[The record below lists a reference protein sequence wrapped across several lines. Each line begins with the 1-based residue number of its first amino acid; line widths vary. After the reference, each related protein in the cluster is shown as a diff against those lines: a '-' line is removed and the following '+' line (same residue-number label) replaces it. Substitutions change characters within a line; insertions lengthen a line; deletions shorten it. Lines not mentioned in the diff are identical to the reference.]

1 MFLRLISHPPHR
13 IGSHPGASSARQR
26 SKSHLHGRP
35 PNQVHLGP
43 SGWAGAA
50 ARSVNDSACSRN
62 NPIEDDLVMLV
73 GARGRGKGEFTNP
86 QGIAVAQNGEL
97 EDM

>member
-1 MFLRLISHPPHR
+1 MHVP
-13 IGSHPGASSARQR
+13 
-26 SKSHLHGRP
+26 
-35 PNQVHLGP
+35 HLGP

-97 EDM
+97 RIVFAAWF

>member
-1 MFLRLISHPPHR
+1 MPSPSR
-13 IGSHPGASSARQR
+13 IGSHPGASARQR
-26 SKSHLHGRP
+26 SKSHLQRP
-35 PNQVHLGP
+35 NHHLP

-62 NPIEDDLVMLV
+62 NPIEDDLVMLI

-86 QGIAVAQNGEL
+86 QGIAVAQNGEFL
-97 EDM
+97 NVMVAV